1 MRKTTSLLTT
11 LVSSLIMAL
20 FSVSVLAKVQQVPP
34 ISVQLWSVKDDIKSD
49 IKGTLKKLAD
59 MGFSG
64 VEFANEFGEFTD
76 KPNEL
81 KSYLDSI
88 GIQASGAHVSFE
100 SLNESNFDKTV
111 KLYKT
116 LGVNSLVI
124 GWDTRAWHPQGIFE
138 IVRLLNQLS
147 KKLAPLNMQIGFHN
161 HDHEFDAFNNSTYW
175 DYLAEHTSYDVILQ
189 LDVGWVTYAGKDPI
203 EYVKKY
209 SGRTLSTHYKVQL
222 PEGTKGKFPIIGKD
236 TIDWLNLLKA
246 NISHGATQWLIV
258 EQEDYPNGLTPLQA
272 VAESK
277 KGLDGFIKQL

>member
-1 MRKTTSLLTT
+1 MKKITSLLSLLVIT
-11 LVSSLIMAL
+11 LFCKSAVAN
-20 FSVSVLAKVQQVPP
+20 AQQVPP
-34 ISVQLWSVKDDIKSD
+34 LSVQLWSVKDEIKSD
-49 IKGTLKKLAD
+49 IKGTIKTLAD

-64 VEFANEFGEFTD
+64 VEFANEFGEFTG
-76 KPNEL
+76 KPEQL

-88 GIQASGAHVSFE
+88 GIKASGAHVSFE
-100 SLNESNFDKTV
+100 SLNEVNFDKTI
-111 KLYKT
+111 KLYKA
-116 LGVNSLVI
+116 LGVDSLVI

-161 HDHEFDAFNNSTYW
+161 HDHEFDTFNNSTYW
-175 DYLAEHTSYDVILQ
+175 DYLAKHTSYDVILQ
-189 LDVGWVTYAGKDPI
+189 MDVGWVTYAGKDPI

-222 PEGTKGKFPIIGKD
+222 PEGTKGKLPIIGKD

-246 NISHGATQWLIV
+246 NMSHGATKWIIV

-277 KGLDGFIKQL
+277 KGLDKYIKQLTQ